1 MDTLTRRNGGEKESY
16 KKQMKAN
23 SNKRIVLQWKDAE
36 ALSIAAAHLFVETC
50 NRCIAAKGKFVVAL
64 SGGNTPNRLYQL
76 LATPEFSKNI
86 EWNKVFIFWGDERF
100 VPHTD
105 SDSNYRMV
113 KENLLDYITIPPKNI
128 SPVPTEGKA
137 KDCAKQYEQIIHS
150 FFGKKK
156 IVFDCV
162 LLGIGNDG
170 HTASL
175 FPGTDIL
182 KEKKK
187 LIKEVW
193 VEEKQIWRI
202 SFTLSLI
209 NNSKQ
214 VIFLVA
220 GKDKNEVVAKILGDR
235 IEKPLLPSQ
244 LVKPAK
250 GIVYWMLDDEAAS
263 LLEK

>member
-1 MDTLTRRNGGEKESY
+1 
-16 KKQMKAN
+16 MKAN
-23 SNKRIVLQWKDAE
+23 SNKRIVLQWKGAE
-36 ALSIAAAHLFVETC
+36 ALSIAAAHLFIETC

-64 SGGNTPNRLYQL
+64 SGGNTPKRLYQL

-86 EWNKVFIFWGDERF
+86 EWNKVFIFCGDERF

-105 SDSNYRMV
+105 ADSNYRMV
-113 KENLLDYITIPPKNI
+113 KENLLDYITIPQKNI
-128 SPVPTEGKA
+128 FSIPTEGKA
-137 KDCAKQYEQIIHS
+137 KDCAKQYEQTIHS
-150 FFGKKK
+150 FFGKEK

-182 KEKKK
+182 KEKNK

-193 VEEKQIWRI
+193 VEDKEIWRI
-202 SFTLSLI
+202 SFTLPLI

-220 GKDKNEVVAKILGDR
+220 GKDKAEVVAKILRGKK
-235 IEKPLLPSQ
+235 EKPLLPSQ
-244 LVKPAK
+244 LVKSKK
-250 GIVYWMLDDEAAS
+250 GIVYWMMDDEAAS